1 MNLLKQLIAV
11 SSISLRGLPQ
21 RMASSLVIVIGTAGV
36 VAVLLSVLALS
47 TGLADTLTAT
57 GSTDRA
63 IVLHAQAAN
72 EIGSSLAHNAIPT
85 ILDAAGIARDPDQ
98 KPIASAEALASVN
111 LPRADNGKLSAMTL
125 RGVAPGELLRLRPEM
140 HLVQGRMFH
149 SGLRELI
156 VGRSAQDMFAN
167 LSVGSQVKFG
177 DNIWTIVGAFES
189 GGGAHDSEVMG
200 DIDTVLAAY
209 QRGTYNS
216 VIVKLEGK
224 DALERLRAAV
234 THDPTLSVQAFKE
247 SDYYARQSQSFA
259 RLLALIARVISI
271 IMAIGAIFA
280 ALNTMYSAVSTRA
293 VEIATLRAIGYG
305 AVSVVVSVI
314 FEALMLSVL
323 GALAGAALA
332 WAVFDGNT
340 VSTIAGGGGLAQVVF
355 HLHIGAALITL
366 GIVWA
371 CVVGLIG
378 GLLPAIR
385 AARIPVAL
393 ALRAI

>member
-1 MNLLKQLIAV
+1 MNLFKQLVAV

-21 RMASSLVIVIGTAGV
+21 RTAASLVIVIGTAGV

-47 TGLADTLTAT
+47 TGLADALTAT
-57 GSTDRA
+57 GSVDRA
-63 IVLHAQAAN
+63 IVLHAQASN
-72 EIGSSLAHNAIPT
+72 EIGSNLAHDAIAT
-85 ILDAAGIARDPDQ
+85 ILDAPGIAKDSNRR
-98 KPIASAEALASVN
+98 PIASAEALASVN
-111 LPRADNGKLSAMTL
+111 LARADNGKLSAMTL
-125 RGVAPGELLRLRPEM
+125 RGVAGDELLLLRPEM
-140 HLVQGRMFH
+140 HLVQGRMFQ

-156 VGRSAQDMFAN
+156 VGKSAQDRYAN
-167 LSVGSQVKFG
+167 MSVGSHVKFG
-177 DNIWTIVGAFES
+177 DNEWTIVGAFES

-216 VIVKLEGK
+216 VIVKLDGSG
-224 DALERLRAAV
+224 AQERLHAAL
-234 THDPTLSVQAFKE
+234 THDPTLSVQVFSE
-247 SDYYARQSQSFA
+247 SEYYARQSQTFA
-259 RLLALIARVISI
+259 RFLGLIARVISI
-271 IMAIGAIFA
+271 IMAIGAVFA

-305 AVSVVVSVI
+305 ALGVVASVLI
-314 FEALMLSVL
+314 EALTLSVL
-323 GALAGAALA
+323 GALVGAALA
-332 WAVFDGNT
+332 WAVFNGNT
-340 VSTIAGGGGLAQVVF
+340 VSTIGGGGGLAQIVF
-355 HLHIGAALITL
+355 HLHISTALITL

-371 CVVGLIG
+371 CAVGLIG